1 MSSTEDRE
9 VPNASVDEQP
19 FRFYD
24 NRQKYLT
31 FVTTCDEKWRVAE
44 RAARELR
51 ALKPQPPAVRLF
63 DAGVGD
69 GTVLS
74 HLLRAMHQE
83 YPTAP
88 FYVAGKEI
96 SLEDIRLTLEK
107 LPDRL
112 VEHPQSVMVL
122 TNLHYSEA
130 PSLTP
135 NTEAKREKMV
145 FKYVE
150 LLGDSSYDYGEQLRN
165 LDDFLTEHWRVERSP
180 KTGNPLYVTP
190 TALVIYR
197 SDQAFALH
205 DVIPRRGATMADYD
219 LIVASQPWR
228 SRMSAEFK
236 VERILAPLSRSLR
249 SHGVLLGIQSMGQ
262 DPGQEIIE
270 AIWPDEDPFPVDR
283 HELLKVLHEELGDE
297 VRNFDLISL
306 PESESQLRYS
316 MHTLPTEIG
325 SSIGTSTLFA
335 AWNAA
340 IYVAQ
345 IEDERV
351 EAAARDGAYLEATAA
366 VLQDRSGLWFNDETF
381 VVRRH

>member
-1 MSSTEDRE
+1 MSAEDAEER
-9 VPNASVDEQP
+9 P

-24 NRQKYLT
+24 NRQKYLA

-44 RAARELR
+44 RATRELGN
-51 ALKPQPPAVRLF
+51 LNPQPPALRLF

-69 GTVLS
+69 GTVLA
-74 HLLRAMHQE
+74 HLLRAMHHR
-83 YPTAP
+83 YPTVP

-96 SLEDIRLTLEK
+96 SLEDIRLTLDK

-112 VEHPQSVMVL
+112 VEHPQTVTVL

-130 PSLTP
+130 PSLQP
-135 NTEAKREKMV
+135 NTEEKRQQLV
-145 FKYVE
+145 FRHVQLE
-150 LLGDSSYDYGEQLRN
+150 GSNSHEYGEQLRG
-165 LDDFLTEHWRVERSP
+165 LDDFLAEHWQVRPSE

-190 TALVIYR
+190 TVLVIYR
-197 SDQAFALH
+197 ADQAFGLH
-205 DVIPRRGATMADYD
+205 DVLPRPGEARTDYD
-219 LIVASQPWR
+219 LILASQPWR
-228 SRMSAEFK
+228 SRMGAEFK
-236 VERILAPLSRSLR
+236 VRRILAPLARSLR

-270 AIWPDEDPFPVDR
+270 RIWPDEDPFPVDR
-283 HELLKVLHEELGDE
+283 HELLKVLHDELGDD
-297 VRNFDLISL
+297 VRNFDLMAL
-306 PESESQLRYS
+306 PESESQLQYH
-316 MHTLPTEIG
+316 MHTLPEEIG

-351 EAAARDGAYLEATAA
+351 EEAAVRGTFLDATSA
-366 VLQDRSGLWFNDETF
+366 VLQEHGGLWFNDETF